1 MLSRFYHSGGVD
13 LVDLGDI
20 RVFMICNDNL
30 YTNFIPEISKRVNIQ
45 DHYRKQTLDS
55 IVTMELLE
63 NTTDPKYSVYICLKH
78 LLESDKSVNFFDI
91 GCFVGDVGLQIA
103 YFAKTHNLPI
113 HVDLFD
119 PTLSGQLVPYNI
131 TLNLLEDYT
140 TFHNYAVSDY
150 DGFALFN
157 ERPSHS
163 DSSSLFQSSGGNATS
178 IVPIVSLKSILDQ
191 DTSTFFL
198 KLDTENQEA
207 RIIKHVYDKIRSS
220 SNIICFEYHALDD
233 AVTHLI
239 ADLVTSHYIFDIG
252 YLPNPFTCC
261 YMPER
266 VEDLLK
272 LRSDVAQR
280 PFRYTDI
287 LAISR
292 NIPNVDGLLN
302 RLNSLNSKP
311 ISYNLA

>member
-1 MLSRFYHSGGVD
+1 MLSRFYHQGGVD

-30 YTNFIPEISKRVNIQ
+30 YTNFVPENKKKIDII
-45 DHYRKQTLDS
+45 DHYQRLNSDS
-55 IVTMELLE
+55 SITKELL
-63 NTTDPKYSVYICLKH
+63 NNSNDPKFLVYKCLQH
-78 LLESDKSVNFFDI
+78 LLETEASLKFFDV

-103 YFAKTHNLPI
+103 NFAKTLDLPI
-113 HVDLFD
+113 EVELFD

-131 TLNLLEDYT
+131 ELNSLESYCSYHS
-140 TFHNYAVSDY
+140 FAVSDY

-178 IVPIVSLKSILDQ
+178 IVPIVSLRSILNK
-191 DTSTFFL
+191 SNGAFFL

-207 RIIKHVYDKIRSS
+207 RIIRHVFDNIRESY
-220 SNIICFEYHALDD
+220 NIICFEYHAFDD
-233 AVTHLI
+233 NVTRLI
-239 ADLVTSHYIFDIG
+239 ADLVSTHYIFDIG
-252 YLPNPFTCC
+252 YMPNPFRCQ
-261 YMPER
+261 YMPEH

-292 NIPNVDGLLN
+292 KIPNVVGLLEQ
-302 RLNSLNSKP
+302 LNSLESKP
-311 ISYNLA
+311 MSYNLI